1 MKTHPNSASLMKN
14 AMSDFT
20 DLPALTTSG
29 DAAWDVLTPAENN
42 SLPQI
47 DPVLPPEPRSA
58 MQWFFSKK
66 TELRRLE
73 AEHQRLTQQAE
84 LAKAALR
91 AVHEQKLRRLE
102 VAAEALRGV
111 LAHVERTAADRRCSM
126 VDVRQML
133 RDFSQRARDPRT
145 PIEEKRLCQ
154 GTLTTLSLRLVELDR
169 HSVMTLSTVFSSFG
183 QPALLGT
190 VDGSSPAQLKEQF

>member
-1 MKTHPNSASLMKN
+1 MTNEMP
-14 AMSDFT
+14 DFS
-20 DLPALTTSG
+20 DLPVPITSG
-29 DAAWDVLTPAENN
+29 DVAWDVLPPAENN
-42 SLPQI
+42 SVPQI

-66 TELRRLE
+66 AELKRLE

-91 AVHEQKLRRLE
+91 AAHEQKLRRLE
-102 VAAEALRGV
+102 VATEALRG
-111 LAHVERTAADRRCSM
+111 LLTQAERAAADRRCSM

-133 RDFSQRARDPRT
+133 RDFSQRARDART

-154 GTLTTLSLRLVELDR
+154 GALTTLSLRLVELDR
-169 HSVMTLSTVFSSFG
+169 HSVMTLGAVFGSLG
-183 QPALLGT
+183 EPALLGA
-190 VDGSSPAQLKEQF
+190 VGARAPAQLKEQF